1 MYVCS
6 MYQGMLTFEGDALFA
21 RNEVQQADG
30 SHASGI
36 GGALSNIGSGS
47 ILFKGQLTVEEN
59 AAWVRFELHLG
70 RPLCPW

>member
-6 MYQGMLTFEGDALFA
+6 IYQGMLTFEGDALFT
-21 RNEVQQADG
+21 RNEVQTY
-30 SHASGI
+30 SSPEKGI